1 MLFKVVEASSVVN
14 VILHSPL
21 CQKLVIPQMP
31 WTIKVSNTFLLTLGV
46 LGECFKVKY
55 FQK

>member
-14 VILHSPL
+14 VILHNPL
-21 CQKLVIPQMP
+21 CQKLVIAQMP

-55 FQK
+55 FQN